1 MFLSCLVISIECGF
15 TLERVRD
22 MTRTYTIPK
31 QINFEGKLEEDY
43 GRTMFFIAKK
53 PQKTILNFSLDS
65 LIVTDSIIMEYQK
78 ICDKKLEY
86 FQ

>member
-31 QINFEGKLEEDY
+31 QINFEGKLEEDD

-53 PQKTILNFSLDS
+53 LQKTILNFSLDS
-65 LIVTDSIIMEYQK
+65 LIVTE
-78 ICDKKLEY
+78 
-86 FQ
+86 

>member
-15 TLERVRD
+15 TLKRVRD
-22 MTRTYTIPK
+22 MTRTYSIPK
-31 QINFEGKLEEDY
+31 QINFEGKLEDY
-43 GRTMFFIAKK
+43 GWTMFFITKK